1 MGKTFKLMYVVSAMI
16 FFVAALCFFLEKN
29 DFLGEVIDAKIV
41 KTKMKNEAYF
51 ENSLFKT
58 ESQGRSKFRRMELSS
73 LISDKEFGKEVFKFE
88 IIKEKKS
95 LVDKELNSS
104 KILFAITSLFMI
116 TAAILIVVF
125 KRVYILV
132 MLEIT
137 AVMMVLYYNKLLKIA
152 VNNIGLEKKVYEMW
166 GVAESIQHLLLFG
179 LVLFT
184 AAAFIISLIN
194 KENRDSLKVKEN
206 ISLMKKSIKINL
218 HEIKKYKFAYY
229 MLTPAI
235 IVVIL
240 IIIYPFLYNFRIA
253 FSNLNLKRFVSF
265 IQGDKLYFTGIA
277 NFVEIFT
284 DPSFWM
290 VLGRTVIWTTFNI
303 VFHVLGGVT
312 LAILLNRE
320 MKMRPVYQTLLI
332 LPWAIPQFIA
342 VLVWKGMYNSDYGA
356 VNVILSRVL
365 NSVDPGI
372 MQSVLNAVPALGK
385 IIKVT
390 AVNNIEATTVVIPWL
405 TDPIWAFTGAVITN
419 IWLGIP
425 FMMMIALGG
434 LQSIPETFYEA
445 AEIDGASAWQKIRH
459 ITIPQLK
466 PVMTPAIIMGI
477 VWTFNN
483 LNVIYLLTT
492 DSLTGKVDI
501 LVTFV
506 YKAAFNLYRYGY
518 AAAFSVIIF
527 VILMVFSVIMI
538 KTTKAEEG
546 V

>member
-1 MGKTFKLMYVVSAMI
+1 MGKTFKLIYIIASIA
-16 FFVAALCFFLEKN
+16 FLLAAVCFFLEKN
-29 DFLGEVIDAKIV
+29 DFLGEVIDVKIV
-41 KTKMKNEAYF
+41 KTKIKQDPYF

-58 ESQGRSKFRRMELSS
+58 DSQGKSRFRRMDLSS
-73 LISDKEFGKEVFKFE
+73 LVSDKRLGKEVFKFE
-88 IIKEKKS
+88 IIKEKQAMVDKS
-95 LVDKELNSS
+95 LSNS
-104 KILFAITSLFMI
+104 KILFAVITIFMLI
-116 TAAILIVVF
+116 AAIAIMVF
-125 KRVYILV
+125 KRFYILAI
-132 MLEIT
+132 LEALSVI
-137 AVMMVLYYNKLLKIA
+137 LLIYYDKLLA
-152 VNNIGLEKKVYEMW
+152 QGVRGIGLDKKIYEMW
-166 GVAESIQHLLLFG
+166 GVAESIQHLAIFG
-179 LVLFT
+179 LILFT
-184 AAAFIISLIN
+184 IISFVVAKIK
-194 KENRDSLKVKEN
+194 KESSSFLNIAEN
-206 ISLMKKSIKINL
+206 VVSMKKNIKINL
-218 HEIKKYKFAYY
+218 HEINKHRFAYY
-229 MLTPAI
+229 MLAPAI

-240 IIIYPFLYNFRIA
+240 IIVYPFLYNFRIS

-265 IQGDKLYFTGIA
+265 VQGDKLYFTGMA
-277 NFVEIFT
+277 NFVEIFM
-284 DPSFWM
+284 DKSFWM
-290 VLGRTVIWTTFNI
+290 VLGRTVIWTFCNI
-303 VFHVLGGVT
+303 IFHVLGGVT

-320 MKMRPVYQTLLI
+320 MKLRPVYQTLLI

-356 VNVILSRVL
+356 VNVILSKVV
-365 NSVDPGI
+365 NTIDPGI
-372 MQSVLNAVPALGK
+372 IKSIIDTVPVFGK
-385 IIKVT
+385 ILKV
-390 AVNNIEATTVVIPWL
+390 AVSNNIEATAVVIPWL
-405 TDPIWAFTGAVITN
+405 TDPVWAFTGAIITN

-445 AEIDGASAWQKIRH
+445 ADIDGATAWQKIRH

-466 PVMTPAIIMGI
+466 PVMTPAIVMGI

-518 AAAFSVIIF
+518 AAAFSTIIF
-527 VILMVFSVIMI
+527 AILMVFSVIMI

>member
-1 MGKTFKLMYVVSAMI
+1 MGKTFKLIYIVSAII
-16 FFVAALCFFLEKN
+16 FLVTSFCLFLEKN

-41 KTKMKNEAYF
+41 KTKMKNDPYF

-58 ESQGRSKFRRMELSS
+58 DSQGRSRFRRMDLSS
-73 LISDKEFGKEVFKFE
+73 LISDKNLGKEVFKFE
-88 IIKEKKS
+88 VIKTKKQ
-95 LVDKELNSS
+95 LVDKELKSS
-104 KILFAITSLFMI
+104 KIIFMLTTI
-116 TAAILIVVF
+116 FMLIAAILIVIF
-125 KRVYILV
+125 KRFYILV
-132 MLEIT
+132 MLEIV
-137 AVMMVLYYNKLLKIA
+137 AISMVLYYDKLLKIA

-184 AAAFIISLIN
+184 IIAFVVALIK
-194 KENRDSLKVKEN
+194 KESGASLKVKDN
-206 ISLMKKSIKINL
+206 IASMKKSVKINL

-235 IVVIL
+235 VVVIL
-240 IIIYPFLYNFRIA
+240 IIIYPFLYNFRIS

-265 IQGDKLYFTGIA
+265 VQGDKLYFTGLA
-277 NFVEIFT
+277 NFVEIFL

-290 VLGRTVIWTTFNI
+290 VLGRTVIWTTCNI
-303 VFHVLGGVT
+303 IFHVLGGVT

-320 MKMRPVYQTLLI
+320 MKMRPIYQTLLI

-356 VNVILSRVL
+356 VNVILSRVV
-365 NSVDPGI
+365 NKIDPGI
-372 MQSVLNAVPALGK
+372 IKSTIESIPMLGK
-385 IIKVT
+385 ILKV
-390 AVNNIEATTVVIPWL
+390 AVVNNVEATSVVIPWL
-405 TDPIWAFTGAVITN
+405 TDPVWAFTGAIITN

-546 V
+546 A

>member
-1 MGKTFKLMYVVSAMI
+1 MGKTFKLMYAISAMI
-16 FFVAALCFFLEKN
+16 FLGASICFFLEKN

-41 KTKMKNEAYF
+41 KTKMKNEPYF

-58 ESQGRSKFRRMELSS
+58 DSQGRSKFRRMDLSS
-73 LISDKEFGKEVFKFE
+73 LVSDKKLGKEVFKFE
-88 IIKEKKS
+88 VIKHKKE
-95 LVDKELNSS
+95 LVDKELRSS
-104 KILFAITSLFMI
+104 KIIFGAISIFMVI
-116 TAAILIVVF
+116 AAVIIIVF
-125 KRVYILV
+125 KRFYILLI
-132 MLEIT
+132 LEILS
-137 AVMMVLYYNKLLKIA
+137 ACMIIYYDKLLKTA
-152 VNNIGLEKKVYEMW
+152 VNNLGLEKKVYEMW
-166 GVAESIQHLLLFG
+166 GVAESIQHFAIFG
-179 LVLFT
+179 LILFT
-184 AAAFIISLIN
+184 ITAFIITLIK
-194 KENRDSLKVKEN
+194 KEKEDYRNVKDN
-206 ISLMKKSIKINL
+206 IASMKKSIKINL

-235 IVVIL
+235 VVVIL
-240 IIIYPFLYNFRIA
+240 IIIYPFLYNFRIS
-253 FSNLNLKRFVSF
+253 FSNLNLKRFISF
-265 IQGDKLYFTGIA
+265 IQGDKLYFTGMA

-284 DPSFWM
+284 DPSFWK
-290 VLGRTVIWTTFNI
+290 VLGRTVIWTICNI

-312 LAILLNRE
+312 LAILLNRD
-320 MKMRPVYQTLLI
+320 MKMRPIYQTLLI

-356 VNVILSRVL
+356 VNVILGRVV
-365 NSVDPGI
+365 NSIDQGVVK
-372 MQSVLNAVPALGK
+372 SVIDAVPSLGK
-385 IIKVT
+385 ILKISIVD
-390 AVNNIEATTVVIPWL
+390 NIEVTSVVIPWL
-405 TDPIWAFTGAVITN
+405 TDPIWAFTGAIITN